1 MVNRFATLV
10 LGGGRTV
17 MLGRVLAGVLTV
29 VLALVAAID
38 VWAMSPAA
46 AKLLAELEADAELQF
61 SAERGRATW
70 YQEVEGKS
78 CTSCH
83 TDSLES
89 PGRHHKTGKV
99 IEPMA
104 PSVNPKRL
112 SKVRKIN
119 KWFLR
124 NCKWTFGRECTA
136 QEKGDILLWL
146 SAQ

>member
-1 MVNRFATLV
+1 MGVRRVCIQMVNKFTILV
-10 LGGGRTV
+10 L
-17 MLGRVLAGVLTV
+17 AV
-29 VLALVAAID
+29 VLALVSSIQI
-38 VWAMSPAA
+38 WAMSPAA
-46 AKLLAELEADAELQF
+46 AKLLADLETDAELRF

-70 YQEVEGKS
+70 YQEVDGKS

-89 PGRHHKTGKV
+89 PGIHRKTGKV

>member
-1 MVNRFATLV
+1 MDVRQVCVRVVNRFAI
-10 LGGGRTV
+10 
-17 MLGRVLAGVLTV
+17 V
-29 VLALVAAID
+29 VVALVVAIE
-38 VWAMSPAA
+38 VGAMSPAA
-46 AKLLAELEADAELQF
+46 AKLLADLETEAELQF

-70 YQEVEGKS
+70 YQEVDGKS

>member
-1 MVNRFATLV
+1 MDVRQVCVRVVNRFAILV
-10 LGGGRTV
+10 V
-17 MLGRVLAGVLTV
+17 
-29 VLALVAAID
+29 ALVVAIE
-38 VWAMSPAA
+38 VGAMSPAA
-46 AKLLAELEADAELQF
+46 AKLLADLETEAELQF

-70 YQEVEGKS
+70 YQEVDGKS

-104 PSVNPKRL
+104 PSVNPKGL
-112 SKVRKIN
+112 TKVRKIN